1 MYRFLSHSRLS
12 LSALLLV
19 LTWPEA
25 KSCLAQVRQDSI
37 ERTQAESVHALSNS
51 VLTPN
56 DSAPKETSPPDLMI
70 GNGDLLQVGVFG
82 STDFDNQ
89 VRVGATGDVSLPLIG
104 SVHVSG
110 LTPEKAQKLIRDK
123 LVQSNFYKDPQVS
136 VFVKEYAS
144 GGVYV
149 LGEVQKPGFYPLL
162 NVRRLLEA
170 LSIAGGTTPKAGRT
184 VTITNPNH
192 PQRAISLTLSNQLN
206 KSAQVNVEIMPG
218 DTIMVSKA
226 ELVYVVGDVRLPTGV
241 VMENG
246 DLTILQAIAMAQGT
260 NSTAALD
267 RAKLIRR
274 TAAGPQEIP
283 FSLKKILAAQAED
296 LKLQP
301 DDIVFI
307 PGSATKNAAKR
318 GIEAVLQAATGIAI
332 YRHP

>member
-1 MYRFLSHSRLS
+1 MCGLLSYSKLMLS
-12 LSALLLV
+12 PLLLV
-19 LTWPEA
+19 LTWPDA
-25 KSCLAQVRQDSI
+25 QVCLAQQAST
-37 ERTQAESVHALSNS
+37 EKTQAESVPALANS
-51 VLTPN
+51 VFTPK
-56 DSAPKETSPPDLMI
+56 DPLPKETSSADLVI

-82 STDFDNQ
+82 STDFDHQ
-89 VRVGATGDVSLPLIG
+89 VRVGSTGDVSLPLIG
-104 SVHVSG
+104 SVQVSG
-110 LTPEKAQKLIRDK
+110 MTPEKAQRLIHDK
-123 LVQSNFYKDPQVS
+123 LVERDFYRDPQVS

-144 GGVYV
+144 GGAYV

-162 NVRRLLEA
+162 NVRRLFEA

-192 PQRAISLTLSNQLN
+192 PQRAFTVTLSNELK
-206 KSAQVNVEIMPG
+206 KSAQENLEIMPG

-226 ELVYVVGDVRLPTGV
+226 DIVYVVGDVRLPTGV
-241 VMENG
+241 AMENG
-246 DLTILQAIAMAQGT
+246 GLTILQAIAMAQGT

-274 TAAGPQEIP
+274 TATGPQEIP

-296 LKLQP
+296 LKLQA
-301 DDIVFI
+301 DDIIFI

-318 GIEAVLQAATGIAI
+318 GLEAMLQVATGIAI